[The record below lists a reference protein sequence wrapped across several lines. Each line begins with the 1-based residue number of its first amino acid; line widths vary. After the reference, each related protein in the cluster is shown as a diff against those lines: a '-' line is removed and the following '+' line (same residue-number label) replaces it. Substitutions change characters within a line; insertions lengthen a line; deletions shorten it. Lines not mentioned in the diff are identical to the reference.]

1 MDSVVLAS
9 PENYKISY
17 SLNPLTN
24 KKSVV
29 DPKKAMEQF
38 QRLKV
43 RIESHH
49 IPVHVIDA
57 KTVDPKYPDLVFVS
71 NSALILRGSKVAI
84 LSRYANPE
92 RQGEEER
99 VGAYLKHVLG
109 YKVISLPDI
118 KGLYFEGQGDTRW
131 SSPPLV
137 VRHSLMALPQG
148 SYQPEAGWHLW
159 MCYGGRTTKAG
170 IEAVTKVI
178 QAEATKLGTLMAE
191 PYGNASPPLV
201 ARIMPPTIHTL
212 HIVDKKTYHLDLCF
226 MPLINGRVLFHDS
239 SFSVAS
245 RKEIENHFGKDKI
258 INVPMKY
265 MNACN
270 SVQLNE
276 KTLLIPKLGDGCR
289 QWMHEK
295 TGMRIEEVNVGE
307 FHLAGGSVSCMVL
320 PLWSK

>member
-137 VRHSLMALPQG
+137 VR
-148 SYQPEAGWHLW
+148 
-159 MCYGGRTTKAG
+159 
-170 IEAVTKVI
+170 
-178 QAEATKLGTLMAE
+178 
-191 PYGNASPPLV
+191 
-201 ARIMPPTIHTL
+201 IMPPTIHTL

-265 MNACN
+265 MYACN